1 MTSSYGGDDV
11 VLEAKGRHD
20 PCVLPRTPP
29 LVEAMAALV
38 LIDAALMQRTR
49 LGGSETIRDDA
60 RTNFNPRAANGN
72 ADSSAS
78 KRPRNA

>member
-1 MTSSYGGDDV
+1 
-11 VLEAKGRHD
+11 
-20 PCVLPRTPP
+20 
-29 LVEAMAALV
+29 MAALV

-60 RTNFNPRAANGN
+60 RTNFNPRAANGD